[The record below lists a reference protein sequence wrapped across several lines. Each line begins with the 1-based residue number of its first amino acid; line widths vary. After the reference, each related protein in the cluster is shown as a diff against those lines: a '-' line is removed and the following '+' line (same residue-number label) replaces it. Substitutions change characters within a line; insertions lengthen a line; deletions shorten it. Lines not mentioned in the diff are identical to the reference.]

1 MGVRA
6 LAIDFGRRP
15 RRGGGWL
22 GLVLLAAGTALAG
35 LSLQRYLDAGERVDD
50 ARSRLE
56 RLARRAAGASAEPV
70 VDPELRRLLGGA
82 ARVAGELRRP
92 WPALFADVEG
102 ALDGTVAL
110 LALEPDPGKRQLRLI
125 AEARTLA
132 DALAYTERLGATGSL
147 ANARIV
153 QQEARLSEGIAA
165 LGFTVVADWREA
177 GP

>member
-15 RRGGGWL
+15 RHPGGWL
-22 GLVLLAAGTALAG
+22 GVVLLAAGMLLAG
-35 LSLQRYLDAGERVDD
+35 MSLQRYLDAGEHADD

-56 RLARRAAGASAEPV
+56 HLARRAAVPAEAA
-70 VDPELRRLLGGA
+70 DPELRRLLGGA
-82 ARVAGELRRP
+82 ARVAGDLQRP
-92 WPALFADVEG
+92 WQSLFADVEG
-102 ALDGTVAL
+102 ALDGSVAL
-110 LALEPDPGKRQLRLI
+110 LALEPDPGKGQLRLT

-132 DALAYTERLGATGSL
+132 DALAFAARLTDTGSL
-147 ANARIV
+147 ANARIA

-165 LGFTVVADWREA
+165 LGFTVIADWRET